1 MANPLNHNAEYNADE
16 QLESLLL
23 AQANALINGAEPFE
37 PPLSQTTLTPR
48 QQAEARDLFELAY
61 QLRVVMVPAEPSA
74 DFMARLKSELVEDAP
89 APDTLLVRW
98 RKLPAGYRLVAR
110 LGGMTIGAGLAL
122 LAASRALNALGH
134 RHEEPNTDSSM
145 IRSAL

>member
-1 MANPLNHNAEYNADE
+1 MADYNADD
-16 QLESLLL
+16 QLESLLM
-23 AQANALINGAEPFE
+23 AQANALITGAEQFE
-37 PPLSQTTLTPR
+37 PPLPTTVLTPR
-48 QQAEARDLFELAY
+48 QQAEAQDLFEIASR
-61 QLRVVMVPAEPSA
+61 LRVVMSPVEPSA
-74 DFMARLKSELVEDAP
+74 DFMLRLKSELVENAP
-89 APDTLLVRW
+89 ATDTLLVRW

-134 RHEEPNTDSSM
+134 RQQEANADNSM